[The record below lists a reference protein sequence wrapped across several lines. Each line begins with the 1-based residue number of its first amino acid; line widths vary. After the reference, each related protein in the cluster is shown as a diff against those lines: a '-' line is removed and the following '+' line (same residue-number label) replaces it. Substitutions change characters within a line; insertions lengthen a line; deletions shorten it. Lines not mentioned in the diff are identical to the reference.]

1 MKKTLI
7 GPENPSTGLRQ
18 VVLTRLLVVP
28 ACRRQSR
35 VGRWPMERKKGRP
48 PEAHARR

>member
-28 ACRRQSR
+28 ALFGFHFLHDLLVYR
-35 VGRWPMERKKGRP
+35 
-48 PEAHARR
+48 